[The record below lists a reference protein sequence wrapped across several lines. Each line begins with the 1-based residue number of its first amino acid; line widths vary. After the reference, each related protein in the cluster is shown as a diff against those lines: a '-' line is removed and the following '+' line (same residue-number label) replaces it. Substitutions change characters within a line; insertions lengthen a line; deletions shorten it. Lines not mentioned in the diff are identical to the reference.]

1 MTRILVLAF
10 LTAFVTGIL
19 AAFGVRDGAEILVAA
34 ALVVGFAYGMVALR
48 TWLARGCY
56 ERSAS
61 GALPSTK
68 PDPQVTHKRRA
79 A

>member
-10 LTAFVTGIL
+10 LTAFAAGIL
-19 AAFGVRDGAEILVAA
+19 AAFGVREGAEILVAA
-34 ALVVGFAYGMVALR
+34 ALVVGFAFGMVALR

-61 GALPSTK
+61 GSLLSTK
-68 PDPQVTHKRRA
+68 PEPQVAHKRRA